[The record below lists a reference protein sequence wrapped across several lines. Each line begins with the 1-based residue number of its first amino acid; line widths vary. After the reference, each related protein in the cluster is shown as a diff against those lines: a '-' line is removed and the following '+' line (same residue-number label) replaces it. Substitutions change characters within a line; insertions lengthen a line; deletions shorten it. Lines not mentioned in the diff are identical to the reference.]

1 MKPAQVNCANPDL
14 WVLALPA
21 LVAVLAVVVRM
32 IRRATH

>member
-21 LVAVLAVVVRM
+21 LVAVLVIVVRM
-32 IRRATH
+32 MRHATH